1 MIQIRTWLDTDAAQY
16 TQTPI
21 LVANDGM
28 SRLEL
33 FKDGVLVDTVH
44 VYRYSRDQ
52 LNELLAEMGQPRD
65 ESLSWEKLN
74 AAKAF
79 DSMLNNWD
87 AYNEIIKEEEPLKP
101 ISDEL

>member
-1 MIQIRTWLDTDAAQY
+1 
-16 TQTPI
+16 
-21 LVANDGM
+21 
-28 SRLEL
+28 
-33 FKDGVLVDTVH
+33 
-44 VYRYSRDQ
+44 
-52 LNELLAEMGQPRD
+52 MGQPRD